1 MALLVSNGFREMMD
15 GPEEQIDLAA
25 AALCIARCEYPELD
39 INEYLRRLDDLATD
53 VRSRCTRQ
61 PSPENLLRAINS
73 YLFGELRFSGN
84 NDEYYDPRN
93 SFLNEVLDRRLGIP
107 ITLSIVYLEV
117 GWRLRLP
124 LAGVSFPGH
133 FLVKLEVDAGDI
145 VLDPYAGGASLD
157 ENDLQERLTD
167 LNPSGR
173 HHSTDI
179 TVFLERA
186 SHREIL
192 HRLLRNLK
200 AIYLREKEDEKALCM
215 MEHML
220 CVRPGD
226 VRELRDRGLAFAR
239 IGCFRAACDDLGRY
253 LNEYPDASD
262 ADEVR
267 VRLIESRQSASRLH

>member
-1 MALLVSNGFREMMD
+1 MH

-25 AALCIARCEYPELD
+25 AALCIARCEYPALD
-39 INEYLRRLDDLATD
+39 INDYLRRLDGHAAV
-53 VRSRCTRQ
+53 VRERCARNASQ
-61 PSPENLLRAINS
+61 ENLLRAINE

-93 SFLNEVLDRRLGIP
+93 SFLNDVLDRRLGIP
-107 ITLSIVYLEV
+107 ITLSLVYLEI

-145 VLDPYAGGASLD
+145 VLDPYARGASLD

-167 LNPSGR
+167 LNPGGR
-173 HHSTDI
+173 HHGADI
-179 TVFLERA
+179 TQFLDRA
-186 SHREIL
+186 SNREIL

-200 AIYLREKEDEKALCM
+200 AIYLREKQDEKALSI

-220 CVRPGD
+220 CVRPND
-226 VRELRDRGLAFAR
+226 VQELRDRGLAFAR

-253 LNEYPDASD
+253 LIEYPDASD

-267 VRLIESRQSASRLH
+267 IRLIESRQSASRLH